1 MAQADGPVV
10 EPDADMEGAPQQVSL
25 DDAEARALFEAGL
38 LAFQNTRFEDALQRF
53 TRAYE
58 LSGRV
63 ELLFNVG
70 ITADRLR
77 RDEQAIE
84 AFEGYLGSDPVGENR
99 RHAEARLAFL
109 REQVAARAPIEAE
122 PEAEVAEPVAPAPVA
137 STAAVVVPEAE
148 GEREPAEGAGAGPWV
163 LGGVGVGVA
172 VVGAVLLGVA
182 AGASNAVTDP
192 DDGALWADLE
202 GDADR
207 GPVFEGL
214 GWAAIGVGLASVAGA
229 IVWLVVGQPDED
241 DSVAFTGN
249 GFRTRWGTL

>member
-1 MAQADGPVV
+1 MRTTLWAASAFLYAATRLTPVAVAQADGPVV

-84 AFEGYLGSDPVGENR
+84 AFEGYLGSDPVGE
-99 RHAEARLAFL
+99 
-109 REQVAARAPIEAE
+109 
-122 PEAEVAEPVAPAPVA
+122 
-137 STAAVVVPEAE
+137 
-148 GEREPAEGAGAGPWV
+148 
-163 LGGVGVGVA
+163 
-172 VVGAVLLGVA
+172 
-182 AGASNAVTDP
+182 
-192 DDGALWADLE
+192 
-202 GDADR
+202 
-207 GPVFEGL
+207 
-214 GWAAIGVGLASVAGA
+214 
-229 IVWLVVGQPDED
+229 
-241 DSVAFTGN
+241 
-249 GFRTRWGTL
+249 